1 MWRPGR
7 ISSSFI
13 PAISEKTMP
22 EVQGNPDSAEQSE
35 APEVNGLQAAARK
48 AIYLDYAAT
57 TPVDPRVA
65 QKMSA
70 CLLVEGTF
78 GNPASRSH
86 VYGWEAE
93 EAVEH
98 ARTQVAAVINAD
110 PREIVFT
117 SGATESDNLALKGV
131 ADGAGKKHII
141 TSVMEHKAVLDT
153 CAYLAEKGFRITYL
167 QPGGDGIVRPEQV
180 LEALCEETLIVSIM
194 HANNETGVVNDV
206 AAVGAV
212 CREAGV
218 LMHTDAAQSFGK
230 LDLDVQRMA
239 LDLVSISGHKIYGP
253 KGIGALYVR
262 REPPVHL
269 TPLIHGGGHER
280 GMRSGTLATH
290 QIVGFGEA
298 AAIMMREKDRENE
311 RILALRGR
319 LLHHLKQIP
328 GARLNGD
335 EDQRLPGLINVAFAG
350 VDGETLLMA
359 LDDLAVSSGSA
370 CTSAS
375 VEPSYVLRA
384 MGLDDDLAHASL
396 RFTVGRF
403 TTTEEVDYAG
413 RRVAEVVSRLKS
425 DR

>member
-1 MWRPGR
+1 MSEVRSQP
-7 ISSSFI
+7 S
-13 PAISEKTMP
+13 PASP
-22 EVQGNPDSAEQSE
+22 Q
-35 APEVNGLQAAARK
+35 K
-48 AIYLDYAAT
+48 AVYLDYAAT

-70 CLLVEGTF
+70 CLLVEGNF

-86 VYGWEAE
+86 VFGWEAE

-110 PREIVFT
+110 PREIVWT

-131 ADGAGKKHII
+131 ADGARKKHII
-141 TSVMEHKAVLDT
+141 TSIIEHKAVLDT
-153 CAYLAEKGFRITYL
+153 CEYLAGKGFTITYL
-167 QPGGDGIVRPEQV
+167 EPDGDGIIRPEQV
-180 LEALCEETLIVSIM
+180 QQALTDETLIVSIM

-206 AAVGAV
+206 AAIAV
-212 CREAGV
+212 LCRAAGV

-230 LDLDVQRMA
+230 LPLDVQTTP
-239 LDLVSISGHKIYGP
+239 LDMISISGHKIYGP

-290 QIVGFGEA
+290 QIVGLGEA
-298 AAIMMREKDRENE
+298 AAIMQREREPE
-311 RILALRGR
+311 HQRLLALRQR
-319 LLHHLKQIP
+319 LWSHLKQIP
-328 GARLNGD
+328 GAVLNGS
-335 EDQRLPGLINVAFAG
+335 EEQRLPGLINVGFG
-350 VDGETLLMA
+350 GIDGETLLMA
-359 LDDLAVSSGSA
+359 LDDVAVSSGSA

-384 MGLDDDLAHASL
+384 LGIDDELAHASL

-403 TTTEEVDYAG
+403 TTEAEVDYAG
-413 RRVAEVVSRLKS
+413 RRVAEVVGRLTQG
-425 DR
+425 